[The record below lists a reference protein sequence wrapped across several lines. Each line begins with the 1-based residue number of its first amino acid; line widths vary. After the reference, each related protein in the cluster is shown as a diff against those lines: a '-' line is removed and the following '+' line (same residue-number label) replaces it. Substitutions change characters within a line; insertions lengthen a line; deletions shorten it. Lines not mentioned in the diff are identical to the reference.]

1 MRKEEFLE
9 KLRARLSQTMSQ
21 QEVAAQIRYYENYI
35 QEQMQNGRSEEEVL
49 AELGDPLLIAKTLM
63 DVQETQEE
71 CGRPE
76 TNIFEERGGQESGDA
91 QRELHRMEI
100 KARGGCLL
108 AAVIFVVVVAMILWA
123 AGTVLIH
130 LLPILIPA
138 MVVLLVVAY
147 FKQK

>member
-1 MRKEEFLE
+1 
-9 KLRARLSQTMSQ
+9 
-21 QEVAAQIRYYENYI
+21 
-35 QEQMQNGRSEEEVL
+35 MQNGRSEEEVL
-49 AELGDPLLIAKTLM
+49 TELGDPLLIAKTLM

-71 CGRPE
+71 YSRPE
-76 TNIFEERGGQESGDA
+76 TNVYEERGGQESGDA

-100 KARGGCLL
+100 KTRGGCLL

-138 MVVLLVVAY
+138 EKENNKTEKWGQIPEKHGFRQRERPVGELLAFRGEY
-147 FKQK
+147 K